1 MTTRNQPSYDDSA
14 TAAAIRRYEER
25 LARDPASLAFATL
38 ADLYRKTGRL
48 AEAVAVCREG
58 LTRVPHYTTA
68 RLVLAKTHL
77 DAGDLDAAAAE
88 LSAILDASP
97 RDVQCFRLLAEV
109 ERRRGDVDAAARHL
123 EAAVRLEPG
132 DRESK
137 AALRLLRT
145 VPGAPPSESGIARAL
160 RDDAFA
166 TVTFGTICLEQG
178 LVEEAA
184 DIFTRLLRKDTS
196 NHGAR
201 DGLDRALRA
210 KSGRKRG

>member
-14 TAAAIRRYEER
+14 TAAAIRRYEQR

-48 AEAVAVCREG
+48 AEAVMVCREG

-77 DAGDLDAAAAE
+77 DAGDLAAAAAE

-97 RDVQCFRLLAEV
+97 KDVQCFRLLAEV

-137 AALRLLRT
+137 AALRLLRA
-145 VPGAPPSESGIARAL
+145 VPGAPSESGIARAL

-184 DIFTRLLRKDTS
+184 DIFTRLLRKDPS
-196 NHGAR
+196 NHRAR